1 MIGEN
6 ARVQNCDWIFSFQCP
21 QQWEQLAPT
30 KDASVRMCGVC
41 LKNVYLCASDD
52 EVATQA
58 ALGRCVAIPRD
69 FAAEY
74 ADGMLLGEV
83 VPNE

>member
-1 MIGEN
+1 MNGEN

-21 QQWEQLAPT
+21 QQWEQLAPIEDT
-30 KDASVRMCGVC
+30 NVRMCGVC
-41 LKNVYLCASDD
+41 LKNVYLCTSDD

-58 ALGRCVAIPRD
+58 ALGHCVAIPPNH
-69 FAAEY
+69 AAEY
-74 ADGMLLGEV
+74 ESGMLLGEV

>member
-1 MIGEN
+1 MSGEN

-30 KDASVRMCGVC
+30 EEANVRMCGVC

-52 EVATQA
+52 EVARHA
-58 ALGRCVAIPRD
+58 AIGNCVAIPPD
-69 FAAEY
+69 YE
-74 ADGMLLGEV
+74 ADYRNDMLLGEV